1 VSKQTRPAASFP
13 VLDVLVPGDEIAVN
27 GKAFTVSRSGGGIVQ
42 MRGKRGA
49 EHVLVC
55 GLNTGV
61 WSHLD
66 PSGRERAVVSVEAVS
81 L

>member
-1 VSKQTRPAASFP
+1 VSNATNPAASFP
-13 VLDVLVPGDEIAVN
+13 VLDILVPGDAIVVN
-27 GKAFTVSRSGGGIVQ
+27 GKAFTVARSGGGIVQ
-42 MRGKRGA
+42 MRGKRGG

-66 PSGRERAVVSVEAVS
+66 PAGRERAVASVEAVS